1 MFLDIR
7 SLALFARVAELRS
20 ISKAADASHIAL
32 AAASR
37 RIALLEHAFGVRF
50 LERTVRGSSLTPA
63 GGVALKHAR
72 QILGQVDQMRAELGE
87 YANGRSGR
95 VRLMANASVISQ
107 YLPED
112 LARFAKIANGVR
124 VSFQECTSDE
134 IAEALRDF
142 ATDVGIV
149 MDGVSHDGLMKFYY
163 RSDRL
168 AAIVR
173 RDSPVR
179 GRSVSFLSLL
189 DHDLVGL
196 EASTSITRL
205 LSDKATDA
213 QRHLRLGVQV
223 KSFDALCK
231 MVAAGLGVGILPE
244 GVARPYA
251 TGVKLRVV
259 PLSDTWAMRRMYVCV
274 RDLETLPA
282 ITRKLVDFL
291 VVIGEKSDDVK
302 RR

>member
-1 MFLDIR
+1 MYPDVR
-7 SLALFARVAELRS
+7 SLALFARVAEVRS
-20 ISKAADASHIAL
+20 ISKAAKSSHIAL

-37 RIALLEHAFGVRF
+37 RITLLEHAFGVRF
-50 LERTVRGSSLTPA
+50 FERSVHGATLTPA

-72 QILGQVDQMRAELGE
+72 QILGQVDQMRSEVEE
-87 YANGRSGR
+87 YAKGRSGR

-107 YLPED
+107 YLPDD
-112 LARFAKIANGVR
+112 LARFAKTANGVG
-124 VSFQECTSDE
+124 VSFEECTSGE
-134 IAEALRDF
+134 IVQALHDF

-149 MDGVSHDGLMKFYY
+149 MEGVSLKGLTAFDY

-179 GRSVSFLSLL
+179 GKSVSFLSLL

-196 EASTSITRL
+196 DASTSITRV
-205 LSDKATDA
+205 LSDKAAAA
-213 QRHLRLGVQV
+213 QRRLRLRVQV

-231 MVAAGLGVGILPE
+231 MVAAGLGIGILPE

-251 TGVKLRVV
+251 AGVKLRVV
-259 PLSDTWAMRRMYVCV
+259 PLSDPWATRRMYVCV
-274 RDLETLPA
+274 RDLVTLPA
-282 ITRKLVDFL
+282 ISRKLVGFL
-291 VVIGEKSDDVK
+291 VGVGEKE
-302 RR
+302 R

>member
-1 MFLDIR
+1 MYPDIR
-7 SLALFARVAELRS
+7 SLELFARIAEARS
-20 ISKAADASHIAL
+20 ISKAAKSSHIAL

-50 LERTVRGSSLTPA
+50 LERSVHGAALTPA

-72 QILGQVDQMRAELGE
+72 QILGQVDQMRSEIEE
-87 YANGRSGR
+87 YAKGRSGC

-107 YLPED
+107 YLPDD
-112 LARFAKIANGVR
+112 LARFAKTANGVS
-124 VSFQECTSDE
+124 VSFEECASGA
-134 IAEALRDF
+134 IVQALHDF

-149 MDGVSHDGLMKFYY
+149 MEGVSLDGLTAFDY

-179 GRSVSFLSLL
+179 GKSFSFLSLL

-196 EASTSITRL
+196 DANTSITRL
-205 LSDKATDA
+205 LNDKATA
-213 QRHLRLGVQV
+213 AKKRLRLRVQV
-223 KSFDALCK
+223 RSFDALCK
-231 MVAAGLGVGILPE
+231 MVAAGLGIGILPE

-251 TGVKLRVV
+251 KGVKLRVV
-259 PLSDTWAMRRMYVCV
+259 PLSDPWATRRMFVCI
-274 RDLETLPA
+274 RDLVTLPPVSKA
-282 ITRKLVDFL
+282 LVSFL
-291 VVIGEKSDDVK
+291 VGVGEKE
-302 RR
+302 R